1 MLHHVSFN
9 ARDPQRAARILASLL
24 DATAVRLP
32 APPFPTGAWSVA
44 CGDAQ
49 GSMLELIPWGNVL
62 DADAHGGMLQD
73 REMRPRT
80 GSHVLASTPLST
92 DTVMALAAREG
103 LRAAPTD
110 TGLFQFIKVWVED
123 ALLVE
128 LLTPQQI
135 AAYQSAFGASGI
147 ATLDARF
154 REIEQM
160 LARKLRS
167 ARTIAAAD

>member
-24 DATAVRLP
+24 DAAAVRLP
-32 APPFPTGAWSVA
+32 SPPFPAGSWCVVS
-44 CGDAQ
+44 GDAQ
-49 GSMLELIPWGNVL
+49 GSMLELIPWGHVL
-62 DADAHGGMLQD
+62 DAAARGGMLQD

-80 GSHVLASTPLST
+80 GSHVLASTPRST
-92 DTVMALAAREG
+92 DTVLAIAEREG
-103 LRAAPTD
+103 LCASPTD
-110 TGLFQFIKVWVED
+110 AGLFQFTKVWVED

-135 AAYQSAFGASGI
+135 PGYLGAFGAGGV

-154 REIEQM
+154 RELERTVE
-160 LARKLRS
+160 RKLKALRS
-167 ARTIAAAD
+167 PAAG